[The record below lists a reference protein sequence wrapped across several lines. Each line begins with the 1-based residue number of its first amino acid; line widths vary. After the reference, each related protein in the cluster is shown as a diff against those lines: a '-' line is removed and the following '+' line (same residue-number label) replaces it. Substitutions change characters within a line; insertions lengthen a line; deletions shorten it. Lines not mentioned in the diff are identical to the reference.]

1 MFKALLGGRELEK
14 EVFKTIGTYLS
25 ILIKSTECLHNLLIT
40 EDLKRGQC
48 IEELEREADSIRR
61 KVLSKIYEG
70 AFLPYLRPNMFLL
83 IDTVEK
89 AFDLIKGC
97 AFEFCYVIDFKIYTP
112 EVKERCIEINL
123 LNTEMSELLLKAFN
137 ELQNKNNLKEKILG
151 IRTLEKK
158 IDELKL
164 EIISLLR
171 SKKIS
176 NFWEGETISNFVN
189 YLSSISDIIE
199 DASDQLIILDLS
211 LP

>member
-1 MFKALLGGRELEK
+1 
-14 EVFKTIGTYLS
+14 
-25 ILIKSTECLHNLLIT
+25 
-40 EDLKRGQC
+40 
-48 IEELEREADSIRR
+48 
-61 KVLSKIYEG
+61 
-70 AFLPYLRPNMFLL
+70 
-83 IDTVEK
+83 
-89 AFDLIKGC
+89 
-97 AFEFCYVIDFKIYTP
+97 
-112 EVKERCIEINL
+112 
-123 LNTEMSELLLKAFN
+123 MSELLLKAFN